1 VVLIAIVSCNNKSY
15 NSDKINSEDSNS
27 ELDVKE
33 IKKSLS
39 DNNYINT
46 TGIITKVSY
55 PSKNLLCEDSL
66 TQYSFECLGKK
77 LNLHVPCDYLRTSI
91 FQYTEGQ
98 ILTIHYQDSSRIR
111 ILCGYEAEI
120 SIEQELKDQLHSK
133 RIKIDNYQIT
143 YEDVPKKRL
152 KLFENS
158 FRLME
163 NDIRQE

>member
-1 VVLIAIVSCNNKSY
+1 MVLIAIVSCNNKSY
-15 NSDKINSEDSNS
+15 NENKTNSKDSNS
-27 ELDVKE
+27 EPNNKGINKPLKE
-33 IKKSLS
+33 TN
-39 DNNYINT
+39 DINT

-98 ILTIHYQDSSRIR
+98 ILTIHYQDSSTIR

-120 SIEQELKDQLHSK
+120 NIKQELNDQLYSK
-133 RIKIDNYQIT
+133 KLEIDNYQIT

-158 FRLME
+158 FGLME
-163 NDIRQE
+163 NDIRKE